1 MKEHNNIII
10 QALNDYLKIDN
21 PGYGILIKGD
31 WGCGKS
37 FFVKQWKKSL
47 EEGVDNDEHEEYVNL
62 KPIYVSLNGV
72 SVTSKIDEAIKREIS
87 PVLHGKF
94 MKGVGKAL
102 KFAASVAL
110 RFNVDA
116 VGDATP
122 EQMVCTVDPKMLL
135 ECDPTK
141 VRGKRI
147 LIFDDLER
155 VMMPIGEVLGY
166 INYFIEQA
174 GCSVIMVGDDKN
186 IDKQED
192 YKKIKEKTIGHEYR
206 IETETEE
213 ALSVF
218 IDEIDHDGKLGLKDL
233 MIPITFCFQV
243 SRVRNLRILRQSLF
257 DYRLYVSHLSREI
270 VESKEFSE
278 IRVYLLLNFIAV
290 YAEYKSGK
298 VLMERFHEQLAHETI
313 CSMSDND
320 KSTPQEAMNLLSKY
334 KKSGLTESHRV
345 LGQGYVECVMGY
357 LLEGRINEEFLM
369 QEVKRDRSTPWER
382 LSQYMSLSDD
392 DFKKCLGE
400 TAGYLESGGFD
411 QIDYLLMATC
421 SMLSVIRKG
430 MTHNYTTEAV
440 IGWCLKAI
448 NGRFFPSCRTLDDLY
463 RQKNHAHR
471 CLSYYQSENI
481 MEDMNKLD
489 EGIEAAFRRV
499 ASGKN
504 DTLTEIL
511 NALTDE
517 KVEQIVPIYM
527 NAVPDQSVTYSSH
540 AIFAQVDPEKF
551 IIGFTGLNNV
561 AKVKFIQF
569 VRHHY
574 HQAFAATNADEFVH
588 YYVDD
593 LNKLP
598 EIVSRLK
605 DAASETSLVS
615 KQNIEVLAETLAE
628 SVATIKELLT
638 RKNKKH
644 DIKIHI

>member
-1 MKEHNNIII
+1 M
-10 QALNDYLKIDN
+10 
-21 PGYGILIKGD
+21 
-31 WGCGKS
+31 
-37 FFVKQWKKSL
+37 
-47 EEGVDNDEHEEYVNL
+47 DNDEEYVNL

-72 SVTSKIDEAIKREIS
+72 TNTGQIDEAIKREIS
-87 PVLHGKF
+87 PILHGKF
-94 MKGVGKAL
+94 MKGVGKAM
-102 KFAASVAL
+102 KFAASIAL

-116 VGDATP
+116 VGDASP
-122 EQMVCTVDPKMLL
+122 EQMVCTIDPKMLL

-147 LIFDDLER
+147 LIFDDMER
-155 VMMPIGEVLGY
+155 AMMPIEETLGY
-166 INYFIEQA
+166 INYFIEQV
-174 GCSVIMVGDDKN
+174 GCSVIIVGDDKN
-186 IDKQED
+186 IEEQAD
-192 YKKIKEKTIGHEYR
+192 YKRIKEKTIGHEYR

-218 IDEIDHDGKLGLKDL
+218 IDEIDHNGKLGLKDL
-233 MIPITFCFQV
+233 TLLVTFCFQV

-257 DYRLYVSHLSREI
+257 DYRLYVSHLNREI
-270 VESKEFSE
+270 TDSKEFGD

-298 VLMERFHEQLAHETI
+298 VMMERFHEQLAHETV
-313 CSMSDND
+313 SRMSDND
-320 KSTPQEAMNLLSKY
+320 KPSPQEAMNLMSKY
-334 KKSGLTESHRV
+334 EKSGLTESHRV
-345 LGQGYVECVMGY
+345 LGQGYVACVMAY
-357 LLEGRINEEFLM
+357 LLEGRINEEFLL
-369 QEVKRDRSTPWER
+369 QEVKRDRSTPWEK
-382 LSQYMSLSDD
+382 LSQYMSLSDE

-400 TAGYLESGGFD
+400 TAGYLESGAFD

-421 SMLSVIRKG
+421 SMLSVIREG
-430 MTHNYTTEAV
+430 MTHNYTTGAV

-448 NGRFFPSCRTLDDLY
+448 NERFFPSCRTLDELY

-481 MEDMNKLD
+481 MEDIKTLGK
-489 EGIEAAFRRV
+489 GIKEAFQSI
-499 ASGKN
+499 ASGKH

-511 NALTDE
+511 NSLSDE

-527 NAVPDQSVTYSSH
+527 HAVPDQSVTYSSH

-551 IIGFTGLNNV
+551 VRGFTGLSNE

-569 VRHHY
+569 VKHHY
-574 HQAFAATNADEFVH
+574 HQAFAASNADEFVH

-598 EIVSRLK
+598 EIIHRLK

-615 KQNIEVLAETLAE
+615 KKNIEVLADTLSE
-628 SVATIKELLT
+628 SATTINELLSRKEL
-638 RKNKKH
+638 RK
-644 DIKIHI
+644 

>member
-1 MKEHNNIII
+1 MNSHNEIIK
-10 QALNDYLKIDN
+10 QALNDYLQIDS
-21 PGYGILIKGD
+21 PGYGVLIKGD

-37 FFVKQWKKSL
+37 FFIKQWKKSL
-47 EEGVDNDEHEEYVNL
+47 EGGDVDNDEEYVNL

-72 SVTSKIDEAIKREIS
+72 TNTGQIDEAIKREIS
-87 PVLHGKF
+87 PILHGKF
-94 MKGVGKAL
+94 MKGVGKAM
-102 KFAASVAL
+102 KFAASIAL

-116 VGDATP
+116 VGDASP
-122 EQMVCTVDPKMLL
+122 EQMVCTIDPKMLL

-147 LIFDDLER
+147 LIFDDMER
-155 VMMPIGEVLGY
+155 AMMPIEETLGY
-166 INYFIEQA
+166 INYFIEQV
-174 GCSVIMVGDDKN
+174 GCSVIIVGDDKN
-186 IDKQED
+186 IEKQAD
-192 YKKIKEKTIGHEYR
+192 YKRIKEKTIGHEYR

-233 MIPITFCFQV
+233 TLPVNFCFQV

-270 VESKEFSE
+270 IDSKEFGD

-290 YAEYKSGK
+290 YAEYKSGR
-298 VLMERFHEQLAHETI
+298 VIMERFHEQLAHETV
-313 CSMSDND
+313 SRMSDND
-320 KSTPQEAMNLLSKY
+320 KPSLQEAMNLMSKY
-334 KKSGLTESHRV
+334 EKSGLTESHRV
-345 LGQGYVECVMGY
+345 LGQGYVACVMGY

-369 QEVKRDRSTPWER
+369 QEVKRDRGTPWEK
-382 LSQYMSLSDD
+382 LSQYMTLSDE

-400 TAGYLESGGFD
+400 TAGYLESGSFD

-430 MTHNYTTEAV
+430 MTHNYTTGAV

-448 NGRFFPSCRTLDDLY
+448 NERFFPSCRTLDELY

-481 MEDMNKLD
+481 MEDIKTLGK
-489 EGIEAAFRRV
+489 GIEEAFQSI
-499 ASGKN
+499 ASGKH

-511 NALTDE
+511 NSLSDE

-527 NAVPDQSVTYSSH
+527 HAVPDQSVTYSSH

-551 IIGFTGLNNV
+551 VRGFTGLSNE

-569 VRHHY
+569 VKHHY
-574 HQAFAATNADEFVH
+574 HQAFAASNADEFVH

-598 EIVSRLK
+598 EIIGRLK

-615 KQNIEVLAETLAE
+615 KNNIEVLADTLSE
-628 SVATIKELLT
+628 SATTINELLPRKEL
-638 RKNKKH
+638 RK
-644 DIKIHI
+644 

>member
-47 EEGVDNDEHEEYVNL
+47 EGGADSEEHEEYVNL

-72 SVTSKIDEAIKREIS
+72 TNTSQIDEAIKREIS
-87 PVLHGKF
+87 PILHGKF

-102 KFAASVAL
+102 KFAASIAL

-116 VGDATP
+116 VGDASP
-122 EQMVCTVDPKMLL
+122 EQMVCTIDPKMLL

-147 LIFDDLER
+147 LIFDDMER
-155 VMMPIGEVLGY
+155 AMMPIEETLGY
-166 INYFIEQA
+166 INYFIEQV
-174 GCSVIMVGDDKN
+174 GCSVIIVGDDKN
-186 IDKQED
+186 IEEQAD
-192 YKKIKEKTIGHEYR
+192 YKRIKEKTIGHEYR
-206 IETETEE
+206 IETEIEE

-233 MIPITFCFQV
+233 TLPVTFCFQV

-270 VESKEFSE
+270 IDSKEFGD

-298 VLMERFHEQLAHETI
+298 VMMERFHEQLAHETV
-313 CSMSDND
+313 SWMSDND
-320 KSTPQEAMNLLSKY
+320 KPSPQEAMNLMSKY
-334 KKSGLTESHRV
+334 EKSGLTESHRV
-345 LGQGYVECVMGY
+345 LGQGYVACVMGY

-369 QEVKRDRSTPWER
+369 QEVKRDRGTPWEK
-382 LSQYMSLSDD
+382 LSQYMSLSDE

-400 TAGYLESGGFD
+400 TAGYLESGSFD

-421 SMLSVIRKG
+421 SMLLVIRKG
-430 MTHNYTTEAV
+430 MTHNYTTGAV

-448 NGRFFPSCRTLDDLY
+448 NEKFFPSCRSLDDLY

-481 MEDMNKLD
+481 MEDIKNLG
-489 EGIEAAFRRV
+489 EGIEEAFQSI
-499 ASGKN
+499 ASGKH

-511 NALTDE
+511 NSLSDE

-527 NAVPDQSVTYSSH
+527 HAVPDQSVTYSSH

-551 IIGFTGLNNV
+551 VRGFTGLSNE

-569 VRHHY
+569 VKHHY
-574 HQAFAATNADEFVH
+574 HQAFAASNADEFVH

-598 EIVSRLK
+598 EIIGRLK
-605 DAASETSLVS
+605 DAASETRLVS
-615 KQNIEVLAETLAE
+615 KNNIEVLADTLSE
-628 SVATIKELLT
+628 SATTINELLS
-638 RKNKKH
+638 RKEVRK
-644 DIKIHI
+644 

>member
-1 MKEHNNIII
+1 MNSHNEIIK
-10 QALNDYLKIDN
+10 QALNDYLQIDN
-21 PGYGILIKGD
+21 PGYGVLIKGD

-37 FFVKQWKKSL
+37 FFIKQWKKSL
-47 EEGVDNDEHEEYVNL
+47 EGGADSEEHEEYVNL

-72 SVTSKIDEAIKREIS
+72 TNTSQIDEAIKREIS
-87 PVLHGKF
+87 PILHGKF
-94 MKGVGKAL
+94 MKGVGKAM
-102 KFAASVAL
+102 KFAASIAL

-116 VGDATP
+116 VGDASP
-122 EQMVCTVDPKMLL
+122 EQMICTIDPKMLL

-147 LIFDDLER
+147 LIFDDMER
-155 VMMPIGEVLGY
+155 AMMPIEETLGY
-166 INYFIEQA
+166 INYFIEQV
-174 GCSVIMVGDDKN
+174 GCSVIIVGDDKN
-186 IDKQED
+186 IEEQAD
-192 YKKIKEKTIGHEYR
+192 YKRIKEKTIGHEYR

-233 MIPITFCFQV
+233 TLPVTFCFQV

-270 VESKEFSE
+270 IDSKEFGD

-290 YAEYKSGK
+290 YAEYKSGR
-298 VLMERFHEQLAHETI
+298 VIMERFHEQLAHETV
-313 CSMSDND
+313 SRMSDND
-320 KSTPQEAMNLLSKY
+320 KPSLQEAMNLMSKY
-334 KKSGLTESHRV
+334 EKSGLTESHRV
-345 LGQGYVECVMGY
+345 LGQGYVACVMGY

-369 QEVKRDRSTPWER
+369 QEVKRDRGTPWEK
-382 LSQYMSLSDD
+382 LSQYMTLSDE
-392 DFKKCLGE
+392 DFKKYLGE
-400 TAGYLESGGFD
+400 TAGYLESGSFD

-430 MTHNYTTEAV
+430 MTHNYTTGAV

-448 NGRFFPSCRTLDDLY
+448 NKRFFPSCRSLDDLY
-463 RQKNHAHR
+463 RQKNHAHC

-481 MEDMNKLD
+481 MEDIKTLGK
-489 EGIEAAFRRV
+489 GIEEAFQSI
-499 ASGKN
+499 ASGKH

-511 NALTDE
+511 NSLSDE

-527 NAVPDQSVTYSSH
+527 HAVPDQSVTYSSH

-551 IIGFTGLNNV
+551 VRGFTGLSNE

-569 VRHHY
+569 VKHHY
-574 HQAFAATNADEFVH
+574 HQAFAASNADEFVH

-598 EIVSRLK
+598 EIIGRLK
-605 DAASETSLVS
+605 DAASETNLVS
-615 KQNIEVLAETLAE
+615 KNNIEVLADTLSE
-628 SVATIKELLT
+628 SATTINELLS
-638 RKNKKH
+638 RKEVRK
-644 DIKIHI
+644 

>member
-1 MKEHNNIII
+1 MNIHNEIIK
-10 QALNDYLKIDN
+10 QALNDYLQIDN
-21 PGYGILIKGD
+21 PGYGVLIKGD

-37 FFVKQWKKSL
+37 FFIKQWKKSL
-47 EEGVDNDEHEEYVNL
+47 EGGDVDNDEEYVNL

-72 SVTSKIDEAIKREIS
+72 TNTGQIDEAIKREIS
-87 PVLHGKF
+87 PILHGKF

-102 KFAASVAL
+102 KFAASIAL

-116 VGDATP
+116 VGDASP
-122 EQMVCTVDPKMLL
+122 EQMVCTIDPKMLL

-147 LIFDDLER
+147 LIFDDMER
-155 VMMPIGEVLGY
+155 AMMPIEETLGY
-166 INYFIEQA
+166 INYFIEQV
-174 GCSVIMVGDDKN
+174 GCSVIIVGDDKN
-186 IDKQED
+186 IEEQAD
-192 YKKIKEKTIGHEYR
+192 YKRIKEKTIGHEYR

-233 MIPITFCFQV
+233 TLPVTFCFQV

-270 VESKEFSE
+270 IDSKEYGD

-298 VLMERFHEQLAHETI
+298 VMMERFHEQLAHETV
-313 CSMSDND
+313 SRMSDND
-320 KSTPQEAMNLLSKY
+320 KPSPQEAMNLMSKY
-334 KKSGLTESHRV
+334 EKSGLTESHRV
-345 LGQGYVECVMGY
+345 LGQGYVACVMGY

-369 QEVKRDRSTPWER
+369 QEVKRDRGTPWEK
-382 LSQYMSLSDD
+382 LSQYMSLSDE

-400 TAGYLESGGFD
+400 TAGYLESGSFD

-421 SMLSVIRKG
+421 SMLLVIRKG

-448 NGRFFPSCRTLDDLY
+448 NEKFFPSCRSLDDLY
-463 RQKNHAHR
+463 RQKNLAHR
-471 CLSYYQSENI
+471 CLSYYQSEII
-481 MEDMNKLD
+481 MEDIKNLG
-489 EGIEAAFRRV
+489 EGIEEAFQSI
-499 ASGKN
+499 ASGKH

-511 NALTDE
+511 NSLSDE

-527 NAVPDQSVTYSSH
+527 HAVPDQSVTYSSH

-551 IIGFTGLNNV
+551 VGGFTGLSNE

-569 VRHHY
+569 VKHHY
-574 HQAFAATNADEFVH
+574 HQAFAASNADEFVH

-598 EIVSRLK
+598 EIIGRLK

-615 KQNIEVLAETLAE
+615 KKNIEVLADTLSE
-628 SVATIKELLT
+628 SATTINELLS
-638 RKNKKH
+638 RKEVRK
-644 DIKIHI
+644 

>member
-1 MKEHNNIII
+1 MTSHNQIII
-10 QALNDYLKIDN
+10 QSLNDYLKIVN

-37 FFVKQWKKSL
+37 FFVKFWKKSL
-47 EEGVDNDEHEEYVNL
+47 EASADNDEHEDYVNL

-72 SVTSKIDEAIKREIS
+72 TNTSQIDEAIKREIS
-87 PVLHGKF
+87 PILHGKL

-102 KFAASVAL
+102 KFAASIAL
-110 RFNVDA
+110 RFNVDV
-116 VGDATP
+116 VGDVSQ
-122 EQMVCTVDPKMLL
+122 EQMVCTIDPKMLL

-141 VRGKRI
+141 VRGNRI

-155 VMMPIGEVLGY
+155 AMMPIKEVLGY
-166 INYFIEQA
+166 INYFIEQV
-174 GCSVIMVGDDKN
+174 GCSVIMVGDDGN
-186 IDKQED
+186 IDKQDD

-218 IDEIDHDGKLGLKDL
+218 IDEIDHDGKLGLKEL
-233 MIPITFCFQV
+233 TMPITFCFQV

-270 VESKEFSE
+270 IDSKEFGDIS
-278 IRVYLLLNFIAV
+278 VYLLLNFIAV
-290 YAEYKSGK
+290 YAEYKSGN
-298 VLMERFHEQLAHETI
+298 VMMEHFHEQLAHETV
-313 CSMSDND
+313 SRMSDGD
-320 KSTPQEAMNLLSKY
+320 KPAPHYAMDILSKY
-334 KKSGLTESHRV
+334 EKSGLTVSHRV
-345 LGQGYVECVMGY
+345 LGQGYVACVIGY
-357 LLEGRINEEFLM
+357 LLEGKINEEFLS

-382 LSQYMSLSDD
+382 LYQYMTLSDD

-448 NGRFFPSCRTLDDLY
+448 SERFFPSCRALDDLY
-463 RQKNHAHR
+463 RLKNHAHR

-481 MEDMNKLD
+481 MEDVKTLS
-489 EGIEAAFRRV
+489 EGLEDAFQTV
-499 ASGKN
+499 ATEKN
-504 DTLTEIL
+504 DTLTEIF
-511 NALTDE
+511 NTLTDE
-517 KVEQIVPIYM
+517 KVEQIVHIYM
-527 NAVPDQSVTYSSH
+527 HAVPDQLVTYSSH

-551 IIGFTGLNNV
+551 VRGFVGLSNK
-561 AKVKFIQF
+561 AKVKFLQF
-569 VRHHY
+569 VKHHY
-574 HQAFAATNADEFVH
+574 HQAFAASNADEFVH

-598 EIVSRLK
+598 EIISRLK

-615 KQNIEVLAETLAE
+615 KQNIVVLTETLVDSE
-628 SVATIKELLT
+628 ATIRELLS
-638 RKNKKH
+638 KKEENV
-644 DIKIHI
+644 

>member
-1 MKEHNNIII
+1 MNSHNAIIK
-10 QALNDYLKIDN
+10 QALNDYLQIDN
-21 PGYGILIKGD
+21 PGYGVLIKGD

-37 FFVKQWKKSL
+37 FFIKQWKKSM
-47 EEGVDNDEHEEYVNL
+47 EGGADSEEHEEYVNL

-72 SVTSKIDEAIKREIS
+72 TNTGQIDEAIKREIS
-87 PVLHGKF
+87 PILHGKF
-94 MKGVGKAL
+94 MKGVGKAM
-102 KFAASVAL
+102 KFAASIAL

-116 VGDATP
+116 VGDASP
-122 EQMVCTVDPKMLL
+122 EQMVCTIDPKMLL

-147 LIFDDLER
+147 LIFDDMER
-155 VMMPIGEVLGY
+155 AMMPIEETLGY
-166 INYFIEQA
+166 INYFIEQV
-174 GCSVIMVGDDKN
+174 GCSVIIVGDDKN
-186 IDKQED
+186 IEEQAD
-192 YKKIKEKTIGHEYR
+192 YKRIKEKTIGYEYR

-233 MIPITFCFQV
+233 TLLVTFCFQV
-243 SRVRNLRILRQSLF
+243 SRVRNLRILRQSMF

-270 VESKEFSE
+270 IDSKEFGD

-298 VLMERFHEQLAHETI
+298 VMMERFHEQLAHETV
-313 CSMSDND
+313 SRMSDND
-320 KSTPQEAMNLLSKY
+320 KPSPQEAMNLMSKY
-334 KKSGLTESHRV
+334 EKSGLTESHRV
-345 LGQGYVECVMGY
+345 LGQGYVACVMGY

-369 QEVKRDRSTPWER
+369 QEVKRDRGTPWEK
-382 LSQYMSLSDD
+382 LSQYMTLSDE

-400 TAGYLESGGFD
+400 TAGYLESGSFD

-421 SMLSVIRKG
+421 SMLLVIRKG
-430 MTHNYTTEAV
+430 MTHNYTTGAV

-448 NGRFFPSCRTLDDLY
+448 NERFFPSCRTLDELY

-481 MEDMNKLD
+481 VGDIKTLG
-489 EGIEAAFRRV
+489 EGIEEAFQSI
-499 ASGKN
+499 ASGKH

-511 NALTDE
+511 NSLSDE

-527 NAVPDQSVTYSSH
+527 HAVPDQSVTYSSH

-551 IIGFTGLNNV
+551 VRGFTGLSNE

-569 VRHHY
+569 VKHHY
-574 HQAFAATNADEFVH
+574 HQAFAASNADELVH

-598 EIVSRLK
+598 EIIGRLK
-605 DAASETSLVS
+605 DAASETNLVS
-615 KQNIEVLAETLAE
+615 KNNIEVLADTLSE
-628 SVATIKELLT
+628 SATTINELLS
-638 RKNKKH
+638 RKEVRK
-644 DIKIHI
+644 

>member
-1 MKEHNNIII
+1 MNSHNEIIK
-10 QALNDYLKIDN
+10 QALNDYLQIDS
-21 PGYGILIKGD
+21 PGYGVLIKGD

-37 FFVKQWKKSL
+37 FFIKQWKKSL
-47 EEGVDNDEHEEYVNL
+47 EGGDVDNDEEYVNL

-72 SVTSKIDEAIKREIS
+72 TNTGQIDEAIKREIS
-87 PVLHGKF
+87 PILHGKF
-94 MKGVGKAL
+94 MKGVGKAM
-102 KFAASVAL
+102 KFAASIAL

-116 VGDATP
+116 VGDASP
-122 EQMVCTVDPKMLL
+122 EQMVCTIDPKMLL

-155 VMMPIGEVLGY
+155 AMMPIEETLGY
-166 INYFIEQA
+166 INYFIEQV
-174 GCSVIMVGDDKN
+174 GCSVIIVGDDKN
-186 IDKQED
+186 IEEQAD
-192 YKKIKEKTIGHEYR
+192 YKRIKEKTIGHEYR

-233 MIPITFCFQV
+233 TLPVTFCFQV

-270 VESKEFSE
+270 IDLKEFGD

-290 YAEYKSGK
+290 YAEYKSGR
-298 VLMERFHEQLAHETI
+298 VIMERFHEQLAQETV
-313 CSMSDND
+313 SRMSDND
-320 KSTPQEAMNLLSKY
+320 KPSLQEAMNLMSKY
-334 KKSGLTESHRV
+334 EKSGLTESYRV
-345 LGQGYVECVMGY
+345 LGQGYVACVMGY

-369 QEVKRDRSTPWER
+369 QEVKRDRGTPWEK
-382 LSQYMSLSDD
+382 LSQYMSLSDE

-400 TAGYLESGGFD
+400 TAGYLESGSFD

-421 SMLSVIRKG
+421 SMLLVIRKG
-430 MTHNYTTEAV
+430 MTHNYTTGAV

-448 NGRFFPSCRTLDDLY
+448 NERFFPSCRSLDDLY

-481 MEDMNKLD
+481 LEDIKTLG
-489 EGIEAAFRRV
+489 EGIEEAFQSI
-499 ASGKN
+499 ASGKH

-511 NALTDE
+511 NSLTDE

-527 NAVPDQSVTYSSH
+527 HAVPDQSVTYSSH

-551 IIGFTGLNNV
+551 VRGFTGLSNE

-569 VRHHY
+569 VKHHY
-574 HQAFAATNADEFVH
+574 HQAFAASNADEFVH

-598 EIVSRLK
+598 EIIGRLK
-605 DAASETSLVS
+605 EAASETNLVS
-615 KQNIEVLAETLAE
+615 KNNIEVLADTLSE
-628 SVATIKELLT
+628 SATTINELLS
-638 RKNKKH
+638 RKEVRK
-644 DIKIHI
+644 

>member
-1 MKEHNNIII
+1 MDKETAI
-10 QALNDYLKIDN
+10 QKLKEFCEKYD
-21 PGYGILIKGD
+21 
-31 WGCGKS
+31 
-37 FFVKQWKKSL
+37 
-47 EEGVDNDEHEEYVNL
+47 
-62 KPIYVSLNGV
+62 
-72 SVTSKIDEAIKREIS
+72 
-87 PVLHGKF
+87 LH
-94 MKGVGKAL
+94 
-102 KFAASVAL
+102 
-110 RFNVDA
+110 RD
-116 VGDATP
+116 
-122 EQMVCTVDPKMLL
+122 
-135 ECDPTK
+135 
-141 VRGKRI
+141 
-147 LIFDDLER
+147 
-155 VMMPIGEVLGY
+155 
-166 INYFIEQA
+166 
-174 GCSVIMVGDDKN
+174 
-186 IDKQED
+186 
-192 YKKIKEKTIGHEYR
+192 KTIE
-206 IETETEE
+206 
-213 ALSVF
+213 L
-218 IDEIDHDGKLGLKDL
+218 
-233 MIPITFCFQV
+233 
-243 SRVRNLRILRQSLF
+243 
-257 DYRLYVSHLSREI
+257 
-270 VESKEFSE
+270 
-278 IRVYLLLNFIAV
+278 

-298 VLMERFHEQLAHETI
+298 VLMERFHEHLAHETI

-392 DFKKCLGE
+392 DFKKCLSE

-481 MEDMNKLD
+481 ME
-489 EGIEAAFRRV
+489 
-499 ASGKN
+499 
-504 DTLTEIL
+504 
-511 NALTDE
+511 LTDE

-638 RKNKKH
+638 RKNKKTSL
-644 DIKIHI
+644 

>member
-1 MKEHNNIII
+1 MNSHNEIIKK
-10 QALNDYLKIDN
+10 ALNDYLQIDN
-21 PGYGILIKGD
+21 PGYGVLVKGD

-37 FFVKQWKKSL
+37 FFIKQWKKSL
-47 EEGVDNDEHEEYVNL
+47 EGGDVDNDEEYVNL

-72 SVTSKIDEAIKREIS
+72 TNTGQIDEAIKREIS
-87 PVLHGKF
+87 PILHGKF
-94 MKGVGKAL
+94 MKGVGKAM
-102 KFAASVAL
+102 KFAASIAL

-116 VGDATP
+116 VGEASP
-122 EQMVCTVDPKMLL
+122 EQMVCTIDPKMLL

-147 LIFDDLER
+147 LIFDDMER
-155 VMMPIGEVLGY
+155 AMMPIEETLGY
-166 INYFIEQA
+166 INYFIEQV
-174 GCSVIMVGDDKN
+174 GCSVIIVGDDKN
-186 IDKQED
+186 IEEQAD
-192 YKKIKEKTIGHEYR
+192 YKRIKEKTIGHEYR

-233 MIPITFCFQV
+233 TLPVTFCFQV

-270 VESKEFSE
+270 IDSKEFGD

-290 YAEYKSGK
+290 YAEYKSGR
-298 VLMERFHEQLAHETI
+298 VIMERFHEQLAHETV
-313 CSMSDND
+313 SRMSDND
-320 KSTPQEAMNLLSKY
+320 KPSLQEAMNLMSKY
-334 KKSGLTESHRV
+334 EKSGLTESHRV
-345 LGQGYVECVMGY
+345 LGQGYVACVMGY

-369 QEVKRDRSTPWER
+369 QEVKRDRGTPWEK
-382 LSQYMSLSDD
+382 LSQYMTLSDE

-400 TAGYLESGGFD
+400 TAGYLESGSFD

-430 MTHNYTTEAV
+430 MTHNYTTGAV

-448 NGRFFPSCRTLDDLY
+448 NERFFPSCRTLDELY

-481 MEDMNKLD
+481 MEDIKTLGK
-489 EGIEAAFRRV
+489 GIEEAFQSI
-499 ASGKN
+499 ASGKH

-511 NALTDE
+511 NSLSDE
-517 KVEQIVPIYM
+517 KVKQIVPIYM
-527 NAVPDQSVTYSSH
+527 HAVPDQSVTYSSH

-551 IIGFTGLNNV
+551 VRGFTGLSNE

-569 VRHHY
+569 VKHHY
-574 HQAFAATNADEFVH
+574 HQAFAASNADEFVH

-598 EIVSRLK
+598 EIISRLK
-605 DAASETSLVS
+605 DAVSETSLVS
-615 KQNIEVLAETLAE
+615 KNNIEVLADTLSE
-628 SVATIKELLT
+628 SATTINELLS
-638 RKNKKH
+638 RKEVRK
-644 DIKIHI
+644 

>member
-1 MKEHNNIII
+1 MNSHNEIIK
-10 QALNDYLKIDN
+10 QALNDYLQIDN
-21 PGYGILIKGD
+21 PGYGVLIKGD

-37 FFVKQWKKSL
+37 FFIKQWKKSL
-47 EEGVDNDEHEEYVNL
+47 EGGDVDNDEEYVNL

-72 SVTSKIDEAIKREIS
+72 TNTGQIDEAIKREIS
-87 PVLHGKF
+87 PILHGKF
-94 MKGVGKAL
+94 MKGVGKAM
-102 KFAASVAL
+102 KFAASIAL

-116 VGDATP
+116 VGDASP
-122 EQMVCTVDPKMLL
+122 EQMVCTIDPKMLL

-147 LIFDDLER
+147 LIFDDMER
-155 VMMPIGEVLGY
+155 AMMPIEETLGY
-166 INYFIEQA
+166 INYFIEQV
-174 GCSVIMVGDDKN
+174 GCSVIIVGDDKN
-186 IDKQED
+186 IEEQAD
-192 YKKIKEKTIGHEYR
+192 YKRIKEKTIGHEYR

-233 MIPITFCFQV
+233 TLPVTFCFQV

-270 VESKEFSE
+270 IDSKEFGD

-298 VLMERFHEQLAHETI
+298 VMMERFHEQLAHETV
-313 CSMSDND
+313 SRMSDND
-320 KSTPQEAMNLLSKY
+320 KPSPQEAMNLMSKY
-334 KKSGLTESHRV
+334 EKSGLTESHRV
-345 LGQGYVECVMGY
+345 LGQGYVACVMGY
-357 LLEGRINEEFLM
+357 LLEGRINEEFLV
-369 QEVKRDRSTPWER
+369 QEVKRDRGTPWEK
-382 LSQYMSLSDD
+382 LSQYMSLSDE

-400 TAGYLESGGFD
+400 TAGYLESGSFD

-421 SMLSVIRKG
+421 SMLLVIRKG

-448 NGRFFPSCRTLDDLY
+448 NEKFFPSCRSLDDLY

-481 MEDMNKLD
+481 MEDIKNLG
-489 EGIEAAFRRV
+489 EGIEEAFQSI
-499 ASGKN
+499 ASGKH

-511 NALTDE
+511 NSLSDE

-527 NAVPDQSVTYSSH
+527 HAVPDQSVTYSSH

-551 IIGFTGLNNV
+551 VRGFTGLSNE

-569 VRHHY
+569 VKHHY
-574 HQAFAATNADEFVH
+574 HQAFAASNADEFVH

-598 EIVSRLK
+598 EIIGRLK

-615 KQNIEVLAETLAE
+615 KNNIEVLADTLSE
-628 SVATIKELLT
+628 SATTINELLS
-638 RKNKKH
+638 RKEVRK
-644 DIKIHI
+644 

>member
-47 EEGVDNDEHEEYVNL
+47 EGGADSEEHEEYVNL

-72 SVTSKIDEAIKREIS
+72 TNTSQIDEAIKREIS
-87 PVLHGKF
+87 PILHGKF
-94 MKGVGKAL
+94 MKGVGKAM
-102 KFAASVAL
+102 KFAASIAL

-116 VGDATP
+116 VGDASP
-122 EQMVCTVDPKMLL
+122 EQMVCTIDPKMLL

-147 LIFDDLER
+147 LIFDDMER
-155 VMMPIGEVLGY
+155 AMMPIEETLGY
-166 INYFIEQA
+166 INYFIEQV
-174 GCSVIMVGDDKN
+174 GCSVIIVGDDKN
-186 IDKQED
+186 IEEQAD
-192 YKKIKEKTIGHEYR
+192 YKRIKEKTIGHEYR

-233 MIPITFCFQV
+233 TLPVTFCFQV

-270 VESKEFSE
+270 IDSKEFGD

-298 VLMERFHEQLAHETI
+298 VMMERFHEQLAHETV
-313 CSMSDND
+313 SWMSDND
-320 KSTPQEAMNLLSKY
+320 KPSPQEAMNLMSKY
-334 KKSGLTESHRV
+334 EKSGLTESHRV
-345 LGQGYVECVMGY
+345 LGQGYVACVMGY

-369 QEVKRDRSTPWER
+369 QEVKRDRGTPWEK
-382 LSQYMSLSDD
+382 LSQYMSLSDE

-400 TAGYLESGGFD
+400 TAGYLESGSFD

-421 SMLSVIRKG
+421 SMLLVIRKG
-430 MTHNYTTEAV
+430 MTHNYTTETV

-448 NGRFFPSCRTLDDLY
+448 NEKFFPSCRSLDDLY

-481 MEDMNKLD
+481 MEDIKNLG
-489 EGIEAAFRRV
+489 EGIEEAFQSI
-499 ASGKN
+499 ASGKH

-511 NALTDE
+511 NSLSDE

-527 NAVPDQSVTYSSH
+527 HAVPDQSVTYSSH
-540 AIFAQVDPEKF
+540 AIFAQVAPEKF
-551 IIGFTGLNNV
+551 VRGFTGLSNE

-569 VRHHY
+569 VKHHY
-574 HQAFAATNADEFVH
+574 HQAFAASNADEFVH

-598 EIVSRLK
+598 EIIGRLK
-605 DAASETSLVS
+605 DAASETRLVS
-615 KQNIEVLAETLAE
+615 KNNIEVLADTLSE
-628 SVATIKELLT
+628 SATTINELLS
-638 RKNKKH
+638 RKEVRK
-644 DIKIHI
+644 

>member
-1 MKEHNNIII
+1 MNSHNEIIKK
-10 QALNDYLKIDN
+10 ALNDYLQIDN
-21 PGYGILIKGD
+21 PGYGVLIKGD

-37 FFVKQWKKSL
+37 FFIKQWKKSL
-47 EEGVDNDEHEEYVNL
+47 EGGDVDNDEEYVNL

-72 SVTSKIDEAIKREIS
+72 TNTGQIDEAIKREIS
-87 PVLHGKF
+87 PILHGKF
-94 MKGVGKAL
+94 MKGVGKAM
-102 KFAASVAL
+102 KFAASIAL

-116 VGDATP
+116 VGDASP
-122 EQMVCTVDPKMLL
+122 EQMVCTIDPKMLL

-155 VMMPIGEVLGY
+155 AMMPIEETLGY
-166 INYFIEQA
+166 INYFIEQV
-174 GCSVIMVGDDKN
+174 GCSVIIVGDDRN
-186 IDKQED
+186 INKQDD
-192 YKKIKEKTIGHEYR
+192 YKKKKEKTIGHEYR

-233 MIPITFCFQV
+233 TLPVTFCFQV

-270 VESKEFSE
+270 IDSKEFGD

-298 VLMERFHEQLAHETI
+298 VMIERFHEQLAHETVSRI
-313 CSMSDND
+313 SNSD
-320 KSTPQEAMNLLSKY
+320 KPSPQEATNLLSKY
-334 KKSGLTESHRV
+334 EKSGLTESHRV
-345 LGQGYVECVMGY
+345 LGQGYVACVMGY

-369 QEVKRDRSTPWER
+369 QEVKRDRGTPWEK
-382 LSQYMSLSDD
+382 LSQYMTLSDE

-400 TAGYLESGGFD
+400 TAGYLESGSFD
-411 QIDYLLMATC
+411 QIDYLLIATC
-421 SMLSVIRKG
+421 SMLLVIRKG
-430 MTHNYTTEAV
+430 MTHNYTTGAV

-448 NGRFFPSCRTLDDLY
+448 NERFFPSCRSLDDLY

-481 MEDMNKLD
+481 LEDIKTLG
-489 EGIEAAFRRV
+489 EGIEEAFQSI
-499 ASGKN
+499 ASGKH

-511 NALTDE
+511 NSLTDE

-527 NAVPDQSVTYSSH
+527 HAVPDQSVTYSSH

-551 IIGFTGLNNV
+551 VRGFTGLSNE

-569 VRHHY
+569 VKHHY
-574 HQAFAATNADEFVH
+574 HQAFAASNADEFVH

-593 LNKLP
+593 LNNLP
-598 EIVSRLK
+598 EIIGRLK
-605 DAASETSLVS
+605 DAASETNLVS
-615 KQNIEVLAETLAE
+615 KNNIEVLADTLSE
-628 SVATIKELLT
+628 SATTINELLS
-638 RKNKKH
+638 RKEVRK
-644 DIKIHI
+644 

>member
-47 EEGVDNDEHEEYVNL
+47 EGGADSEEHEEYVNL

-72 SVTSKIDEAIKREIS
+72 TNTSQIDEAIKREIS
-87 PVLHGKF
+87 PILHGKF

-102 KFAASVAL
+102 KFAASIAL

-116 VGDATP
+116 VGDASP
-122 EQMVCTVDPKMLL
+122 EQMVCTIDPKMLL

-147 LIFDDLER
+147 LIFDDMER
-155 VMMPIGEVLGY
+155 AMMPIEETLGY
-166 INYFIEQA
+166 INYFIEQV
-174 GCSVIMVGDDKN
+174 GCSVIIVGDDKN
-186 IDKQED
+186 IEEQAD
-192 YKKIKEKTIGHEYR
+192 YKRIKEKTIGHEYR
-206 IETETEE
+206 IETEIEE

-233 MIPITFCFQV
+233 TLPVTFCFQV

-270 VESKEFSE
+270 IDSKEFGD

-298 VLMERFHEQLAHETI
+298 VMMERFHEQLAHETV
-313 CSMSDND
+313 SWMSDND
-320 KSTPQEAMNLLSKY
+320 KPSPQEAMNLMSKY
-334 KKSGLTESHRV
+334 EKSGLTESHRV
-345 LGQGYVECVMGY
+345 LGQGYVACVMGY

-369 QEVKRDRSTPWER
+369 QEVKRDRGTPWEK
-382 LSQYMSLSDD
+382 LSQYMSLSDE

-400 TAGYLESGGFD
+400 TAGYLESGSFD

-421 SMLSVIRKG
+421 SMLLVIRKG
-430 MTHNYTTEAV
+430 MTHNYTTETV

-448 NGRFFPSCRTLDDLY
+448 NEKFFPSCRSLDDLY

-481 MEDMNKLD
+481 MEDIKNLG
-489 EGIEAAFRRV
+489 EGIEEAFQSI
-499 ASGKN
+499 ASGKH

-511 NALTDE
+511 NSLSDE

-527 NAVPDQSVTYSSH
+527 HAVPDQSVTYSSH

-551 IIGFTGLNNV
+551 VRGFTGLSNE

-569 VRHHY
+569 VKHHY
-574 HQAFAATNADEFVH
+574 HQAFAASNADEFVH

-598 EIVSRLK
+598 EIIGRLK
-605 DAASETSLVS
+605 DAASETRLVS
-615 KQNIEVLAETLAE
+615 KNNIEVLADTLSE
-628 SVATIKELLT
+628 SATTINELLS
-638 RKNKKH
+638 RKEVRK
-644 DIKIHI
+644 

>member
-1 MKEHNNIII
+1 MNSHNEIIK
-10 QALNDYLKIDN
+10 QALNDYLQIDN
-21 PGYGILIKGD
+21 PGYGVLIKGD

-37 FFVKQWKKSL
+37 FFIKQWKKSL
-47 EEGVDNDEHEEYVNL
+47 EGGADSEEHEEYVNL

-72 SVTSKIDEAIKREIS
+72 MNTSQIDEAIKREIS
-87 PVLHGKF
+87 PILHGKF
-94 MKGVGKAL
+94 MKGVGKAM
-102 KFAASVAL
+102 KFAASIAL

-116 VGDATP
+116 VGDASP
-122 EQMVCTVDPKMLL
+122 EQVVCTIDPKMLL

-155 VMMPIGEVLGY
+155 AMMPIEETLGY
-166 INYFIEQA
+166 INYFIEQV
-174 GCSVIMVGDDKN
+174 GCSVIIVGDDKN
-186 IDKQED
+186 IEEQAD
-192 YKKIKEKTIGHEYR
+192 YKRIKEKTIGHEYR

-233 MIPITFCFQV
+233 TLPVTFCFQV

-270 VESKEFSE
+270 IDSKEFGD

-298 VLMERFHEQLAHETI
+298 VMMERFHEQLAHETV
-313 CSMSDND
+313 SRMSDND
-320 KSTPQEAMNLLSKY
+320 KPSPQEAMNLMSKY
-334 KKSGLTESHRV
+334 EKSGLTESHRV
-345 LGQGYVECVMGY
+345 LGQGYVACVMGY

-369 QEVKRDRSTPWER
+369 QEVKRDRGTPWEK
-382 LSQYMSLSDD
+382 LSQYMTLSDE

-400 TAGYLESGGFD
+400 TAGYLESGSFD

-430 MTHNYTTEAV
+430 MTHNYTTGAV

-448 NGRFFPSCRTLDDLY
+448 NERFFPSCRSLDDLY

-481 MEDMNKLD
+481 LEDIKTLG
-489 EGIEAAFRRV
+489 EGIEEAFQSI
-499 ASGKN
+499 ASGKH

-511 NALTDE
+511 NSLSDE

-527 NAVPDQSVTYSSH
+527 HAVPDQSVTYSSH

-551 IIGFTGLNNV
+551 VRGFTGLSNE

-569 VRHHY
+569 VKHHY
-574 HQAFAATNADEFVH
+574 HQAFAASNADEFVH

-598 EIVSRLK
+598 EIIGRLK

-615 KQNIEVLAETLAE
+615 KNNIEVLADTLSE
-628 SVATIKELLT
+628 SATTINELLSRKEL
-638 RKNKKH
+638 RK
-644 DIKIHI
+644 